1 MSVVVFQS
9 TLEFLC
15 SAFFP
20 LRVAYGTSK
29 IGVTALSKIQARAFS
44 QDSREDILINAV
56 SYRIININYFK
67 TICLTGV
74 SRAFFCDQPVP
85 KYNTIPPP

>member
-1 MSVVVFQS
+1 MLLFFKSHLS
-9 TLEFLC
+9 SSLPLFL
-15 SAFFP
+15 S

-56 SYRIININYFK
+56 SCRIININSLK
-67 TICLTGV
+67 PSV
-74 SRAFFCDQPVP
+74 SLGLPC
-85 KYNTIPPP
+85 

>member
-15 SAFFP
+15 SAFCA
-20 LRVAYGTSK
+20 LHVAYGTSK

-56 SYRIININYFK
+56 S
-67 TICLTGV
+67 
-74 SRAFFCDQPVP
+74 
-85 KYNTIPPP
+85 

>member
-1 MSVVVFQS
+1 MSVVVFQI
-9 TLEFLC
+9 TLEFLS
-15 SAFFP
+15 SAFFS

-56 SYRIININYFK
+56 SCRIINMNSLKAF
-67 TICLTGV
+67 V
-74 SRAFFCDQPVP
+74 SLGLPVP
-85 KYNTIPPP
+85 SNFQGPDIQC